1 VVTLVATRTN
11 DLPGALAALS
21 EAADDQPHLP
31 IVAVVVGADSRLK
44 LGRGNLPVYDLP
56 EDAVRSLGHACR
68 YARWRREPTGSKPV
82 RSEIDRK
89 AAQRIIAS
97 ALADGAGWQPVAI
110 SHALLGCY
118 GIPLH
123 QTRLAT
129 SVKSAEDTARDLG
142 FPVAMK
148 ATRPGLVHKSEL
160 GGVHLGLSSEPA
172 VREAYLAIAHSL
184 EDPEPQVALQP
195 MVPTGV
201 ELVVGVAHDPL
212 FGSLVMVGL
221 GGVQTDVLGD
231 RSFRALPLTDR
242 DAAAMWR
249 ELRAAP
255 LLTGY
260 RGAPAMDTDALEQL
274 LLRVGQLAEDFP
286 EVSEL
291 DLNPVVAVSAGV
303 AALDIK
309 LKLQPTEDEPDAY
322 LRSLATRRTPQ
333 PDK

>member
-1 VVTLVATRTN
+1 
-11 DLPGALAALS
+11 
-21 EAADDQPHLP
+21 
-31 IVAVVVGADSRLK
+31 
-44 LGRGNLPVYDLP
+44 
-56 EDAVRSLGHACR
+56 
-68 YARWRREPTGSKPV
+68 
-82 RSEIDRK
+82 
-89 AAQRIIAS
+89 
-97 ALADGAGWQPVAI
+97 
-110 SHALLGCY
+110 
-118 GIPLH
+118 PLH

-129 SVKSAEDTARDLG
+129 GVESAADTARGLG
-142 FPVAMK
+142 FPVVMK
-148 ATRPGLVHKSEL
+148 STRPGLVHKSEL
-160 GGVHLGLSSEPA
+160 GGVHLELSSESA

-184 EDPEPQVALQP
+184 EEPEPQVALQP

-260 RGAPAMDTDALEQL
+260 RGTPAMDTNALEQL
-274 LLRVGQLAEDFP
+274 LIRVAQLAEDFP

-291 DLNPVVAVSAGV
+291 DLNPVVAVPGAV
-303 AALDIK
+303 AALDVK
-309 LKLQPTEDEPDAY
+309 LNLRPAPDEPDAY
-322 LRSLATRRTPQ
+322 LRSLATRRLHRHNQ
-333 PDK
+333 

>member
-1 VVTLVATRTN
+1 
-11 DLPGALAALS
+11 
-21 EAADDQPHLP
+21 
-31 IVAVVVGADSRLK
+31 
-44 LGRGNLPVYDLP
+44 
-56 EDAVRSLGHACR
+56 
-68 YARWRREPTGSKPV
+68 
-82 RSEIDRK
+82 
-89 AAQRIIAS
+89 
-97 ALADGAGWQPVAI
+97 
-110 SHALLGCY
+110 
-118 GIPLH
+118 
-123 QTRLAT
+123 
-129 SVKSAEDTARDLG
+129 
-142 FPVAMK
+142 M
-148 ATRPGLVHKSEL
+148 
-160 GGVHLGLSSEPA
+160 
-172 VREAYLAIAHSL
+172 AHSL